1 MPGEP
6 TVSFTFGRDDLLRT
20 RFAISPL
27 TELVAAT
34 YVVRLPTY
42 FPEHRPWF
50 RDVAPRVAGLD
61 LDLLFAVNPL
71 GRTVWPNFQAP
82 PPLHPHPDIEDEL
95 DRVAGT
101 APRVVRADVRRAF
114 PEGVPAQARPF
125 LDATEV
131 AVAGLVTQMRSFWQA
146 TLEPWWGRI
155 SDFLEAEIGARARQL
170 VAAGGQT
177 AFVGLDPTVS
187 WDGGTLRVS
196 PVRLNPC
203 AVDLNGR
210 GLLLLPSVLAFDVWP
225 RVDAPWDPALT
236 YQPPGTG
243 DLWLSE
249 PAAPG
254 ALAELVGRRRAA
266 LLRALD
272 RPAST
277 TTLARST
284 GWSAGGVSSHLTV
297 LRHAG
302 LVARRRDGRHVLY
315 SRTATGDALT
325 R

>member
-1 MPGEP
+1 M
-6 TVSFTFGRDDLLRT
+6 TVESAVTFTFGRDDLLRT

-34 YVVRLPTY
+34 YVVRLPHL
-42 FPEHRPWF
+42 FPEHRPWV
-50 RDVAPRVAGLD
+50 RDVAPRAAGLD

-82 PPLHPHPDIEDEL
+82 PPLRPHPDVEHEL
-95 DRVAGT
+95 DRVART
-101 APRVVRADVRRAF
+101 DPAVVRADVRRAF
-114 PEGVPAQARPF
+114 PEGVPVDAHPF
-125 LDATEV
+125 LDTTES
-131 AVAGLVTQMRSFWQA
+131 AVASLVNQMRSFWRA

-155 SDFLEAEIGARARQL
+155 SDFLEGEIGARARRL
-170 VAAGGQT
+170 VAGGGHT
-177 AFVGLDPTVS
+177 AFLGLDPVVT
-187 WDGGTLRVS
+187 WDGRTLRVS
-196 PVRLNPC
+196 PVRLRPRD
-203 AVDLNGR
+203 VDLGGR
-210 GLLLLPSVLAFDVWP
+210 GLLLLPSVLAFGVWP

-243 DLWLSE
+243 DLWLAD

-254 ALAELVGRRRAA
+254 ALAKLVGRRRAA

-272 RPAST
+272 RPTST
-277 TTLARST
+277 TTLAQTT
-284 GWSAGGVSSHLTV
+284 GWSAGGVSSHLAV
-297 LRHAG
+297 LRRAG
-302 LVARRRDGRHVLY
+302 LVVRRRNGRQVVY

>member
-1 MPGEP
+1 M
-6 TVSFTFGRDDLLRT
+6 SFSFGRDDLLRT

-34 YVVRLPTY
+34 YVVRLPHH

-50 RDVAPRVAGLD
+50 RDVAPRLAGLD

-71 GRTVWPNFQAP
+71 GRTIWPNFQAP
-82 PPLHPHPDIEDEL
+82 PPVSPHPGVEDEL

-101 APRVVRADVRRAF
+101 EAAVVRADVCRAF
-114 PEGVPAQARPF
+114 PEGMPANAQPF
-125 LDATEV
+125 LDETET
-131 AVAGLVTQMRSFWQA
+131 AVAGLVTQMRSFWHA

-155 SDFLEAEIGARARQL
+155 SDFLEGEIGSRARQL
-170 VAAGGQT
+170 VTGGGQS
-177 AFVGLDPTVS
+177 AFLSLDPTVS
-187 WDGGTLRVS
+187 WDGRTMRIS
-196 PVRLNPC
+196 PVRLDSC
-203 AVDLNGR
+203 TVELAGR
-210 GLLLLPSVLAFDVWP
+210 GLLLLPSVLAFGVWP

-243 DLWLSE
+243 DLWLAE
-249 PAAPG
+249 PAEPG
-254 ALAELVGRRRAA
+254 TLAELIGRRRAA

-272 RPAST
+272 RPTST
-277 TTLARST
+277 TALAQST
-284 GWSAGGVSSHLTV
+284 GWSAGGVNSHLTV
-297 LRHAG
+297 LRRAG
-302 LVARRRDGRHVLY
+302 LVVRRRDGRQVIY